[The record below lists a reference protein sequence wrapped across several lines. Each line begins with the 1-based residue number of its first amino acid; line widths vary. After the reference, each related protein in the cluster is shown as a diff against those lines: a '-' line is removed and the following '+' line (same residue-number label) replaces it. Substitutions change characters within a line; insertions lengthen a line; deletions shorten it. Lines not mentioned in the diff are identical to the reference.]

1 MTDGDRSAW
10 FRAMV
15 SGDGP
20 APPAARTL
28 GFKLTSVSPESGE
41 AEGTF
46 EAVAEFQNMLGGVQ
60 GGFLAAM
67 LDVIVS
73 CALLGSLPPG
83 HFAPTLEL
91 KVSYLRPAPPGR
103 LVGRGRVLHR
113 GGTIAFLG
121 GELFGPDG
129 TLLSTGSATA
139 RIVRAR
145 SMVGS
150 DGMEG
155 PPDE

>member
-1 MTDGDRSAW
+1 MKEDERSAW

-15 SGDGP
+15 AGDGP
-20 APPAARTL
+20 APPAAKTL
-28 GFKLTSVSPESGE
+28 GFQLSSVAPETGE

-46 EAVAEFQNMLGGVQ
+46 EAAPEFLNMLGGVQ

-67 LDVIVS
+67 LDVVVS

-103 LVGRGRVLHR
+103 LTGRGRVLHR
-113 GGTIAFLG
+113 GGTIAFLA
-121 GELFGPDG
+121 GELFAPAG
-129 TLLSTGSATA
+129 TLLTSATATA

-145 SMVGS
+145 SIVGS
-150 DGMEG
+150 EG
-155 PPDE
+155 TEGLDE

>member
-1 MTDGDRSAW
+1 MTEDERSAW

-15 SGDGP
+15 AGDGP
-20 APPAARTL
+20 APPAAKTL
-28 GFKLTSVSPESGE
+28 GFRLTSVSPETGE
-41 AEGTF
+41 AKGTF
-46 EAVAEFQNMLGGVQ
+46 EGAPAFLNMLGGVQ

-91 KVSYLRPAPPGR
+91 KISYLRPAPPGR
-103 LVGRGRVLHR
+103 LTGRGRVLHR
-113 GGTIAFLG
+113 GGTIAFLA
-121 GELFGPDG
+121 GELLDPDG
-129 TLLSTGSATA
+129 TLLTSATATA

-145 SMVGS
+145 SIVGS
-150 DGMEG
+150 KEG
-155 PPDE
+155 PDE

>member
-1 MTDGDRSAW
+1 MSEDERSAW

-15 SGDGP
+15 TGDGP
-20 APPAARTL
+20 PPPAARTL
-28 GFKLTSVSPESGE
+28 GFELTSVSPETGA

-46 EAVAEFQNMLGGVQ
+46 VGAPEFLNMLGGIQ

-73 CALLGSLPPG
+73 CALLGSLPRG

-103 LVGRGRVLHR
+103 LTGRGRVVHR
-113 GGTIAFLG
+113 GNKIAFLA
-121 GELFGPDG
+121 GELFAPDG
-129 TLLSTGSATA
+129 TLLTTGSATA
-139 RIVRAR
+139 RIVPAR
-145 SMVGS
+145 SIVGA
-150 DGMEG
+150 DGTEG
-155 PPDE
+155 PDE

>member
-1 MTDGDRSAW
+1 MTEDERSAW

-15 SGDGP
+15 TGDGP

-28 GFKLTSVSPESGE
+28 GFELTSVSPETGE
-41 AEGTF
+41 AEGAF
-46 EAVAEFQNMLGGVQ
+46 EGRPEFANMLGGVQ

-91 KVSYLRPAPPGR
+91 KVSYLRPAPTGR
-103 LVGRGRVLHR
+103 LGGRGRVLHR
-113 GGTIAFLG
+113 GATIAFLA
-121 GELFGPDG
+121 GELLGPDA
-129 TLLSTGSATA
+129 TVLATGSATA

-145 SMVGS
+145 SIVGS
-150 DGMEG
+150 DEMEG
-155 PPDE
+155 LDG